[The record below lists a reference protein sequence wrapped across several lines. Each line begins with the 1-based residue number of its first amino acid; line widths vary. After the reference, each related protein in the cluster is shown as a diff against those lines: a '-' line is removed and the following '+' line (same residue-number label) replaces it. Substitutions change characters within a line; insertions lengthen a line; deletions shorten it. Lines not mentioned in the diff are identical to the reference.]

1 MQVKPGRLPRQR
13 ARGGY
18 RWGVPPFDLPVS
30 LALCRSVD
38 QVRGGPGIAA
48 LEPKFDGWRCQ
59 VRAGAGRLWSRH
71 GTDLSAAFA
80 DIAQASRALPDC
92 VLDGELV
99 AVLDSGELAFGKLQ
113 SRSGRGPRPGEG
125 FTVHLAAFDVL
136 AVGDTD
142 WRPKPWVERRRRL
155 LDLLEGGPA
164 AIRPVSVTGSVA
176 TALDWVGALG
186 GVEGVV
192 MKPNRPYVAGRGSG
206 WLKWR
211 QMHTSEAAVL
221 GVSGRT
227 PATQC
232 LILGLPHRGGQMRA
246 VGVSL
251 PLGQAV
257 RHELLPL
264 LRPAGD
270 TEAELPGTV
279 GGLPGA
285 DPVYY
290 RPVIPDVV
298 VEIEADQTGPRELGR
313 FRHRPRV
320 LRVRGDLTADN
331 LPCAP

>member
-1 MQVKPGRLPRQR
+1 MPQLRMH
-13 ARGGY
+13 GGY
-18 RWGVPPFDLPVS
+18 RYVVPPFDLPAS
-30 LALCRSVD
+30 LALCQSVD
-38 QVRGGPGIAA
+38 QVRGGPSIAA

-59 VRAGAGRLWSRH
+59 VLAGAGRLWSRH
-71 GTDLSAAFA
+71 GTDLSASFA

-113 SRSGRGPRPGEG
+113 SRSGRGPRSHEG

-142 WRPKPWVERRRRL
+142 WRPKSYSERRGRL
-155 LDLLEGGPA
+155 LDLLEGGPP
-164 AIRPVSVTGSVA
+164 AIRPVPVTDSVA

-232 LILGLPHRGGQMRA
+232 LILGLPHRGGRIRA

-251 PLGQAV
+251 PLGQTV

-285 DPVYY
+285 DPVHY

-298 VEIEADQTGPRELGR
+298 VEIEADQAGPREFGR

-320 LRVRGDLTADN
+320 LRIRADMRVADLAS
-331 LPCAP
+331 PP